1 MLKTL
6 YKSVINYNI
15 DNFIINNL
23 TIYFMF
29 NSSELFVINNIKT
42 KQKRKIFVFHI
53 RKQKMWKINF

>member
-42 KQKRKIFVFHI
+42 KQKRNLLCFPH
-53 RKQKMWKINF
+53 

>member
-42 KQKRKIFVFHI
+42 KQKRNLLCFPH
-53 RKQKMWKINF
+53 QKTKDVEN

>member
-42 KQKRKIFVFHI
+42 KQKIKIFVFHI